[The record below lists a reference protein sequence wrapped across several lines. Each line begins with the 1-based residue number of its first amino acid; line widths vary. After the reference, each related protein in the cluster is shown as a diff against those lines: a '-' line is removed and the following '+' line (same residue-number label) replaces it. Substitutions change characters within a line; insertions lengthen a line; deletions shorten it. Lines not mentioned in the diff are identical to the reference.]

1 MAGGRVDGAPVERVV
16 HCLPPFWSHPLN
28 QAPTCGPAPWSQLR
42 PQDVRV
48 HRTRTRYP
56 SRRPAPQQMTD
67 ATGQLLDTL
76 ADVPAIVLGRRSDV
90 LA

>member
-1 MAGGRVDGAPVERVV
+1 M
-16 HCLPPFWSHPLN
+16 
-28 QAPTCGPAPWSQLR
+28 
-42 PQDVRV
+42 